1 MSLLEAV
8 YSLTMLGMGFF
19 LGWGLHCIK
28 MDDEISENR
37 DLVKEFNRCKNKL
50 EYAEYEISVLEEEKS
65 ELQIRVNMLMC
76 DIKELQKERLAD
88 IQRHK
93 AFVEET
99 KKWESKQMSPEVKE
113 AVKYAMKSAHP
124 DNGGDAKDFMKFRE
138 LYNKIK

>member
-1 MSLLEAV
+1 MSWLEFV
-8 YSLTMLGMGFF
+8 YSIAVLGMGFF

-50 EYAEYEISVLEEEKS
+50 EYAEYEISTLRRENHK
-65 ELQIRVNMLMC
+65 LQIRVSVLR
-76 DIKELQKERLAD
+76 DDLTALRKENVTYAQQNRETSLSKE
-88 IQRHK
+88 
-93 AFVEET
+93 
-99 KKWESKQMSPEVKE
+99 SPEIKE

>member
-8 YSLTMLGMGFF
+8 YSIVLLGLGFF

-37 DLVKEFNRCKNKL
+37 DLVEEFNRCKNKL
-50 EYAEYEISVLEEEKS
+50 KYAEYEISTLRRENHK
-65 ELQIRVNMLMC
+65 LQIRVSVLRD
-76 DIKELQKERLAD
+76 DITALRKENVAHVQRYKE
-88 IQRHK
+88 
-93 AFVEET
+93 
-99 KKWESKQMSPEVKE
+99 SPEVKE

>member
-8 YSLTMLGMGFF
+8 YSLALLGLGFF
-19 LGWGLHCIK
+19 LGWGLHCIE

-37 DLVKEFNRCKNKL
+37 DLVEEFNRCKNQLK
-50 EYAEYEISVLEEEKS
+50 YAKYEISTLRRENHK
-65 ELQIRVNMLMC
+65 LQIRVSVLRD
-76 DIKELQKERLAD
+76 DITALRTENVAHVQKYKE
-88 IQRHK
+88 
-93 AFVEET
+93 
-99 KKWESKQMSPEVKE
+99 SPEVKE